1 MSWRVAEEPGLLW
14 GVVWGERGWVLR
26 GGRRDTLLPTCPAPG
41 PFHPLQEVIATL
53 GDAAGEGE
61 PAAAEGKKSAKKDK
75 KKRKAEAAE
84 EEVPAAAAPAAA
96 EGEKKKKKK
105 KKAEA

>member
-1 MSWRVAEEPGLLW
+1 MQRNLGCFG

>member
-1 MSWRVAEEPGLLW
+1 MSAAGCEGAAGAVGKQSHLHPA
-14 GVVWGERGWVLR
+14 
-26 GGRRDTLLPTCPAPG
+26 LLPTALPLPSCP
-41 PFHPLQEVIATL
+41 PLQEVIATL

-61 PAAAEGKKSAKKDK
+61 PAAEGKKSAKKDK
-75 KKRKAEAAE
+75 KKRKAEAVE
-84 EEVPAAAAPAAA
+84 EAAPAAAAPAAA